1 MIVSLYTSRVVLQSL
16 GVVDYGIYNVVG
28 GVVAMFTILSSSLSA
43 AISRFITFAL
53 GKEDLSYLK
62 QIFATSLTIQLFLIL
77 IISILLETIG
87 VWFLNNK
94 MVIPDNRM
102 DAAFVVF
109 QFSIITF
116 IINLF
121 TTPFNASIIAHER
134 MSAFAYISILDVLF
148 KLFVAFIIN
157 YNPFDRLVFYGMLL
171 MLMSLL
177 TCVLYIVY
185 CLSNFDE
192 CRTGPSLN
200 NQTMKQMFGFAGW
213 NFIGATSAILRDQ
226 GGNIIIN
233 LFYGPVVNAAR
244 GVAMQVNTAVSG
256 FVTNFMTALNPQ
268 ITKSYATGNYEYMMK
283 LVFQG
288 ARLSYYILLIL
299 SLPILVSTPYIL
311 DLWLVDVPTHA
322 VSFVRLV
329 LLFTMSESLAYTLV
343 TAMLATGNIRNYQ
356 LVVGGCQM
364 LNLPFS
370 YILLKNGFPP
380 ETIMVVAIIISV
392 VSEFARLY
400 MLKGLIHLSVKEFL
414 KDVYLNVIIVTVF
427 AAVLPFI
434 LSLYMDV
441 NFTSFFIL
449 SIISVF
455 STILSVLFIGC
466 NKDERVLVKNYIT
479 KALNKIN
486 NR

>member
-1 MIVSLYTSRVVLQSL
+1 MSQISNNKRIAKNTLLLYLRMLLSMIVSLYTSRVVLQSL

-213 NFIGATSAILRDQ
+213 NFIGATSATGTCWPPTRM
-226 GGNIIIN
+226 NC
-233 LFYGPVVNAAR
+233 
-244 GVAMQVNTAVSG
+244 
-256 FVTNFMTALNPQ
+256 ALP
-268 ITKSYATGNYEYMMK
+268 
-283 LVFQG
+283 
-288 ARLSYYILLIL
+288 RLS
-299 SLPILVSTPYIL
+299 
-311 DLWLVDVPTHA
+311 
-322 VSFVRLV
+322 
-329 LLFTMSESLAYTLV
+329 
-343 TAMLATGNIRNYQ
+343 
-356 LVVGGCQM
+356 
-364 LNLPFS
+364 
-370 YILLKNGFPP
+370 
-380 ETIMVVAIIISV
+380 
-392 VSEFARLY
+392 
-400 MLKGLIHLSVKEFL
+400 
-414 KDVYLNVIIVTVF
+414 
-427 AAVLPFI
+427 
-434 LSLYMDV
+434 
-441 NFTSFFIL
+441 
-449 SIISVF
+449 
-455 STILSVLFIGC
+455 
-466 NKDERVLVKNYIT
+466 
-479 KALNKIN
+479 
-486 NR
+486 

>member
-1 MIVSLYTSRVVLQSL
+1 
-16 GVVDYGIYNVVG
+16 
-28 GVVAMFTILSSSLSA
+28 
-43 AISRFITFAL
+43 
-53 GKEDLSYLK
+53 
-62 QIFATSLTIQLFLIL
+62 
-77 IISILLETIG
+77 
-87 VWFLNNK
+87 
-94 MVIPDNRM
+94 
-102 DAAFVVF
+102 
-109 QFSIITF
+109 
-116 IINLF
+116 
-121 TTPFNASIIAHER
+121 
-134 MSAFAYISILDVLF
+134 
-148 KLFVAFIIN
+148 
-157 YNPFDRLVFYGMLL
+157 
-171 MLMSLL
+171 
-177 TCVLYIVY
+177 
-185 CLSNFDE
+185 
-192 CRTGPSLN
+192 
-200 NQTMKQMFGFAGW
+200 
-213 NFIGATSAILRDQ
+213 
-226 GGNIIIN
+226 
-233 LFYGPVVNAAR
+233 
-244 GVAMQVNTAVSG
+244 MQVNTAVSG

-449 SIISVF
+449 QNF
-455 STILSVLFIGC
+455 
-466 NKDERVLVKNYIT
+466 
-479 KALNKIN
+479 
-486 NR
+486 